1 MLKKGAEKI
10 TRKLAIALFERA
22 RDFSN
27 SNLKDFSG
35 LLGIL
40 AENIKNS
47 AELRSALLN
56 PSVSQENK
64 LAILTDVLMQGAAFG
79 NQPEQARGLFSAFL
93 VSALEYDAVLLLNR
107 VEDHF
112 NKLVEQLN
120 RLASLEV
127 VSAFE
132 FSKEEKEKLEARL
145 EQELGLTPQVAWEID
160 KNLIGGA
167 VVKLHDQILDSSV
180 RGALDN
186 LKEALL

>member
-1 MLKKGAEKI
+1 MLKKGAEKV
-10 TRKLAIALFERA
+10 TRKLAIALFEQA
-22 RDFSN
+22 RQS
-27 SNLKDFSG
+27 SSENLKDFST
-35 LLGIL
+35 LLEIL
-40 AENIKNS
+40 SENIQAN
-47 AELRSALLN
+47 ADLRSALLN

-64 LAILTDVLMQGAAFG
+64 VSILNDVLVEGAAFADRA
-79 NQPEQARGLFSAFL
+79 EAVRALFSAFL
-93 VSALEYDAVLLLNR
+93 VSALEYDAVLLFKKIA
-107 VEDHF
+107 DHF

-132 FSKEEKEKLEARL
+132 FTKEEKEKMESRL
-145 EQELGLTPQVAWEID
+145 AEELGLTPQVSWEID